1 MNRNALPYLKNTHT
15 ATVPRSV
22 IGVGF
27 VPKPG
32 TMRALPRV
40 RPSGDI
46 YRRMYVLDAP
56 GNEWITEC
64 DVLTHDYHSYGLEST
79 KIAMQASKDKAANAT
94 VARSLLPNLREIFLP
109 SHGVGHK

>member
-46 YRRMYVLDAP
+46 YRRMYAP

-79 KIAMQASKDKAANAT
+79 KIAMQASRTKQPMQQWQGPYS
-94 VARSLLPNLREIFLP
+94 RIYERYS
-109 SHGVGHK
+109 SHRTEWVTNRW